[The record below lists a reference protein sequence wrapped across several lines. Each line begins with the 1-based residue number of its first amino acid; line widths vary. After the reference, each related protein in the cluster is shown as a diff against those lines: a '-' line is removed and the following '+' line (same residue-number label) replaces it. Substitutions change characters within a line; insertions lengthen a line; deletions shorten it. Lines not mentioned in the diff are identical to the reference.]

1 MLAPFREK
9 GVDQPLG
16 QPADAGAAGI
26 KKRLK
31 TILLRFWAVICLA
44 FTAGAGLAQPA
55 PAQVEVVPGPSALP
69 VTGTYTLAF
78 RLRGAALAGYSAF
91 PDLDGFKKAGKT
103 SITTTRLV
111 QGRSFTELT
120 ITQRYAP
127 YGEGDYSIKPFQL
140 TVNGVRVRGGGVTVH
155 VGPAL
160 PAPAPAAKGA
170 APLQGMGALDQL
182 FGKPKPALYQDVP
195 DHGVLLLEADRRQVY
210 VGEGVRVTLSFYLRP
225 ADQALLAFHDFDDQL
240 PRLLRQLRQTTAWE
254 VPAADQ
260 KVLPDTVRWG
270 RERMLRFRLA
280 ETTYYPL
287 TAQPLRFPPLALT
300 MTKFRLLKKP
310 EPGVDGRLAAYKT
323 YLARGLAVA
332 VRPLPAR
339 RGGPPAAVGR
349 YQVRESISHTEFTA
363 GQVFGYTFGVEGQGN
378 LEALPPPVPAPRAGL
393 AVYGP
398 EVRQETAPG
407 GLRRKLFRYRLVA
420 QQPGPL
426 PLDSLWQLVVF
437 DPVAARYVTL
447 RSALRLQ
454 IRAGA
459 VASRPVA
466 SLPAADAFY
475 GPAIARADATLL
487 PLDVYQRVR
496 RYATGLL
503 ATLLGLA
510 VAGWWSAKKKG

>member
-1 MLAPFREK
+1 M
-9 GVDQPLG
+9 
-16 QPADAGAAGI
+16 
-26 KKRLK
+26 
-31 TILLRFWAVICLA
+31 
-44 FTAGAGLAQPA
+44 AGAGLAQPA
-55 PAQVEVVPGPSALP
+55 PPQVEVVPGPATLP
-69 VTGTYTLAF
+69 ITGVYTLAF
-78 RLRGAALAGYSAF
+78 RLRGAPLADYSAF
-91 PDLDGFKKAGKT
+91 PELDGFKKAGKT
-103 SITTTRLV
+103 STTTTRLV
-111 QGRSFTELT
+111 QGRRFTELT

-140 TVNGVRVRGGGVTVH
+140 TVNGVRVRGGGGTVH
-155 VGPAL
+155 VGPAG
-160 PAPAPAAKGA
+160 PAPPAAARAPAPGT
-170 APLQGMGALDQL
+170 APLQGTGVLDQL

-195 DHGVLLLEADRRQVY
+195 DHGVLLLEADRRQVF

-225 ADQALLAFHDFDDQL
+225 ADQAVLAFHDFDDQL

-254 VPAADQ
+254 VPAAEQ

-270 RERMLRFRLA
+270 RARMLRFRLS

-300 MTKFRLLKKP
+300 MTKFRLLKTP

-349 YQVRESISHTEFTA
+349 YQLRESISHTEFAA
-363 GQVFGYTFGVEGQGN
+363 GQVFNYTFGVEGRGN
-378 LEALPPPVPAPRAGL
+378 LAALPPPTLAPRAGV

-407 GLRRKLFRYRLVA
+407 GVARKLFRYRLVA
-420 QQPGPL
+420 QRPGPL

-437 DPVAARYVTL
+437 DPVAARYETL

-459 VASRPVA
+459 AAPLVTARSVA
-466 SLPAADAFY
+466 AADTFY
-475 GPAIARADATLL
+475 GPAIARADAALQ
-487 PLDVYQRVR
+487 PLDVYGRVR
-496 RYATGLL
+496 RYAGALL

-510 VAGWWSAKKKG
+510 VAGWWNAKRKTG

>member
-1 MLAPFREK
+1 MLRLWAI
-9 GVDQPLG
+9 GPL
-16 QPADAGAAGI
+16 A
-26 KKRLK
+26 L
-31 TILLRFWAVICLA
+31 
-44 FTAGAGLAQPA
+44 TAGAGLAQPA
-55 PAQVEVVPGPSALP
+55 PAQVELVPGPATVP
-69 VTGTYTLAF
+69 VTGTYSLAF
-78 RLRGAALAGYSAF
+78 RLRGAALADYSAF

-103 SITTTRLV
+103 STTTTRLV

-127 YGEGDYSIKPFQL
+127 YGEGDYPIKPFQL
-140 TVNGVRVRGGGVTVH
+140 TVNGVRVRGGGGTVH
-155 VGPAL
+155 VGPAVQG
-160 PAPAPAAKGA
+160 PAPAATAPVPGT
-170 APLQGMGALDQL
+170 APLQGTGALDQL

-195 DHGVLLLEADRRQVY
+195 DHGVLLLEADRRQVF
-210 VGEGVRVTLSFYLRP
+210 VGEGVRVSLSFYLRP
-225 ADQALLAFHDFDDQL
+225 ADQAVLAFHDFDDQL

-254 VPAADQ
+254 VPAAEQ

-270 RERMLRFRLA
+270 HERMLRFRLA

-300 MTKFRLLKKP
+300 MTKFRPLKKP

-349 YQVRESISHTEFTA
+349 YQLRESISHTEFTV
-363 GQVFGYTFGVEGQGN
+363 GQVFSYTFGLEGRGN
-378 LEALPPPVPAPRAGL
+378 LAALPPPVLAPRAGL

-407 GLRRKLFRYRLVA
+407 GISRKLFRYRLVA
-420 QQPGPL
+420 QRPGPL

-459 VASRPVA
+459 AAAPLAPARSVAATDS
-466 SLPAADAFY
+466 FY
-475 GPAIARADATLL
+475 GPAIARADATLQ
-487 PLDVYQRVR
+487 PLDVYNRGR
-496 RYATGLL
+496 RYAAGLL
-503 ATLLGLA
+503 AALLVLA
-510 VAGWWSAKKKG
+510 AAGWWNAKRQE